1 VNIAAQHDAVDR
13 VAEIE
18 RLAALDPLV
27 YEATRAEAAKQLRFR
42 ATALDQ
48 AVKKKRR
55 ELGLDDDDDDDDGQG
70 QAVKIADPMPWH
82 EPVDGDRL
90 ATALTCALRTYVALP
105 DAAADAISLW
115 ALLSWCFDAFYV
127 SPRLAITSPTK
138 GCGKTTV
145 LRFLNHVTRR
155 AERSGSVTPAALFRF
170 IEKFRPTFLLDENEK
185 YLEPNSETHALLNEG
200 HIKGSR
206 AIRVLGENQ
215 ELRAFN
221 VFGPVAFCRN
231 GRLPDDLAQRSIVIN
246 MQRRTHDDQIAELR
260 EDRCENLKT
269 LARMCCRWADDN
281 IDALREAD
289 PEVGFI
295 NRDADNWRPLFAIA
309 DQIGSDWP
317 QRIRE
322 AAEVLTPRESESIGP
337 MLLADIKAIFEDKDA
352 DWLASVKLCDTLATI
367 ESRPW
372 ADWKA
377 GKPLTPNQLARLLRP
392 FGIHPDNQRTGEKV
406 LKGYHRHQFKEAW
419 ERYLT
424 PKGVERYLTPKGV
437 NEPLHRYNAAA
448 AGTSAHFPP
457 ATPEPDVAFQKCEKA
472 PSDGHCSGVASQEP
486 EKAHQV
492 TKDDDLLGF
501 SWRTIVQLT
510 RDVEEWVYSCRHDD
524 GATAE
529 AQIEAEARRRV
540 IEAGVLPEFAKIE
553 TDRVLSYLYKTEEAR
568 RHTVRQWIQY
578 ETKAPSERP
587 AAKRCRSASEHEMQD
602 MIVAQANRCPQR
614 LLNDT
619 GDELK
624 GGCHVDRLSP
634 A

>member
-1 VNIAAQHDAVDR
+1 
-13 VAEIE
+13 
-18 RLAALDPLV
+18 
-27 YEATRAEAAKQLRFR
+27 
-42 ATALDQ
+42 
-48 AVKKKRR
+48 
-55 ELGLDDDDDDDDGQG
+55 
-70 QAVKIADPMPWH
+70 MPWH

-90 ATALTCALRTYVALP
+90 ATTLTCALRTYVALP
-105 DAAADAISLW
+105 DADADAVSLW
-115 ALLSWCFDAFYV
+115 ALYTWTHDAFYIA
-127 SPRLAITSPTK
+127 PRLAITSPTK

-200 HIKGSR
+200 HVKGSR

-260 EDRCENLKT
+260 ENRCENLKT

-289 PEVGFI
+289 PDVGFI

-337 MLLADIKAIFEDKDA
+337 MLLADIKAIYEDKDTN
-352 DWLASVKLCDTLATI
+352 WLASVKLCDTLATI

-377 GKPLTPNQLARLLRP
+377 GKPLTPNQLARVLRP
-392 FGIHPDNQRTGEKV
+392 FDIHPNNQRTGEQV
-406 LKGYHRHQFKEAW
+406 LKGYHRHQFQEAW
-419 ERYLT
+419 
-424 PKGVERYLTPKGV
+424 ERYLTPKGV
-437 NEPLHRYNAAA
+437 NEPLHRYNATA
-448 AGTSAHFPP
+448 AGTSARFPS
-457 ATPEPDVAFQKCEKA
+457 ATPEPDVAFQKCEKP
-472 PSDGHCSGVASQEP
+472 PSDGHCSGVAIQEP
-486 EKAHQV
+486 EKAHQ
-492 TKDDDLLGF
+492 DDGLLGL
-501 SWRTIVQLT
+501 SWRTIVQVA
-510 RDVEEWVYSCRHDD
+510 RDVEEWVYSCRHNED
-524 GATAE
+524 ATTE
-529 AQIEAEARRRV
+529 SQIEADARRRV
-540 IEAGVLPEFAKIE
+540 VEAGVLPEFAKIE
-553 TDRVLSYLYKTEEAR
+553 TDRVLFYLYKTEEAR
-568 RHTVRQWIQY
+568 RHIVRQWIQY

-587 AAKRCRSASEHEMQD
+587 ASKRSRSVSEYEMQG
-602 MIVAQANRCPQR
+602 MMVAQANRCPQHR
-614 LLNDT
+614 VNGT

-624 GGCHVDRLSP
+624 GVRHVDRLLP
-634 A
+634 G